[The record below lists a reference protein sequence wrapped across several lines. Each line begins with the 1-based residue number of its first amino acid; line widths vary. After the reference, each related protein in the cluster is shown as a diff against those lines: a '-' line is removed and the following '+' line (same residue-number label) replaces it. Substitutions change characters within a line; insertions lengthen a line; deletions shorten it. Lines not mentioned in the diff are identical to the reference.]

1 MIERMVEIEYPLDHN
16 EDERND
22 DNKVQLVEV
31 ILNFNERWTLLPE
44 FDLIFLVLFH
54 FAFLADRPR

>member
-31 ILNFNERWTLLPE
+31 ILNFNER
-44 FDLIFLVLFH
+44 
-54 FAFLADRPR
+54 